1 MSLELVRK
9 EMRKHRFNPSD
20 LAEVID
26 ADLDL
31 INKVLTGIIHL
42 TDASFTAIVNYI
54 RSDAAGPAPTLVVAA
69 APPPAVVFTLP
80 LTEGEAKLFKRLA
93 ADLEKTPEELVALL
107 KSVLF
112 WPGTPSVVRDRWFL
126 MMGQGWNTPAGA
138 RRRAKE
144 TAGLI
149 TKNGKTIAVRPPE
162 VHPEEH
168 QEGEPEA

>member
-1 MSLELVRK
+1 MTLELVRK

-20 LAEVID
+20 LAEVLD

-54 RSDAAGPAPTLVVAA
+54 RSDAAGPAPTLEVAA

-80 LTEGEAKLFKRLA
+80 LTEGEAKLIKRLA
-93 ADLEKTPEELVALL
+93 ADLEKTPEELVAML

-112 WPGTPSVVRDRWFL
+112 WRSSPSDVRERFWGMLGQGRFTPS
-126 MMGQGWNTPAGA
+126 GA
-138 RRRAKE
+138 KRRESA
-144 TAGLI
+144 ALI
-149 TKNGKTIAVRPPE
+149 TKNGKTVPVLP
-162 VHPEEH
+162 PEEH
-168 QEGEPEA
+168 PEIEPGF